1 VLTVNE
7 VELANRLRP
16 VLLSLARELRREVH
30 SLGVTGG
37 QVTLLIGIGRNP
49 GRSQRELAERE
60 RISGA
65 AASAHVD
72 RLERAALV
80 RRVRS
85 ESDRRRI
92 GLEITPKGQRVL
104 ETVRKRRTAWL
115 AERLEAL
122 SPEQRDT
129 IDRALEPL
137 RALL

>member
-1 VLTVNE
+1 MLTVNE

-16 VLLSLARELRREVH
+16 VLLSLARELRHEVH

-37 QVTLLIGIGRNP
+37 QVTLLVGIGKNP
-49 GRSQRELAERE
+49 GLSQRELAERE

-72 RLERAALV
+72 RLERAGLV

-115 AERLEAL
+115 AERIETLD
-122 SPEQRDT
+122 PEQRAA
-129 IDRALEPL
+129 IDNAIEPL

>member
-1 VLTVNE
+1 MLTVNE

-16 VLLSLARELRREVH
+16 VLLLLARELRREVH

-37 QVTLLIGIGRNP
+37 QVTLLIGIHRNP
-49 GRSQRELAERE
+49 GLSQRELAERE

-72 RLERAALV
+72 RLERAGLV

-85 ESDRRRI
+85 ETDRRRI
-92 GLEITPKGQRVL
+92 GLDVTPKGLRVL
-104 ETVRKRRTAWL
+104 EQVRKRRTAWL
-115 AERLEAL
+115 AKRLEAL
-122 SPEQRDT
+122 DPEQRNA

>member
-1 VLTVNE
+1 M
-7 VELANRLRP
+7 
-16 VLLSLARELRREVH
+16 LLSLARELRREVH

-37 QVTLLIGIGRNP
+37 QVTLLIGIQRNP
-49 GRSQRELAERE
+49 GLSQRELAERE

-72 RLERAALV
+72 RLERAGLV

-85 ESDRRRI
+85 ETDRRRI
-92 GLEITPKGQRVL
+92 GLEVTPKGLRVL
-104 ETVRKRRTAWL
+104 EQVRRRRTAWL
-115 AERLEAL
+115 AERLRAL
-122 SPEQRDT
+122 GPDERDA